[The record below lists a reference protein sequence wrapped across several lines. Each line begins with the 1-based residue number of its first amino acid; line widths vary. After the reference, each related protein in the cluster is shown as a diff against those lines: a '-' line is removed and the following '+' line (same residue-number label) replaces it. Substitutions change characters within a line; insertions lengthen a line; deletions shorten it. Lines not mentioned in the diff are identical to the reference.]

1 MLWIDDK
8 GVLVLVVQL
17 LDIEVVPLVLLDIPT
32 VVEAEEL
39 EDSERVDTIDALTVC
54 VRIADE

>member
-8 GVLVLVVQL
+8 DALVLVVQL
-17 LDIEVVPLVLLDIPT
+17 LDIEVVQLVLLDIPT

-39 EDSERVDTIDALTVC
+39 DDSERVDTIDALTVC